1 MTQLCLIR
9 HGQTDWNL
17 EGRYQG
23 QSDVPLNEKGL
34 AQARSLIQQLDGQPF
49 AAIFSSDLK
58 RARQTAEHIA
68 KHLGLTVQIEPRLR
82 EINQGEWEGVL
93 VDEIK
98 ARYAEIWSQRTVD
111 PASVRPPGGET
122 VGEVARRVYAA
133 LDDISRLFPTGR
145 VLIVSHGLSIA
156 TAVCRERGIPVG
168 QAYTVI
174 PDNVQPVWM
183 EWQPDEKHVSDSATP
198 DPAQGQSGRRQPKG
212 PGRGGGLPKSVS

>member
-1 MTQLCLIR
+1 MTHLCLIR

-23 QSDVPLNEKGL
+23 QSDVPLNQTGM
-34 AQARSLIQQLDGQPF
+34 AQAITLIEKLNGQTF
-49 AAIFSSDLK
+49 NAIYSSDLK
-58 RARQTAEHIA
+58 RARQTAEPISKVMGMEVHVE
-68 KHLGLTVQIEPRLR
+68 KRLR

-93 VDEIK
+93 VEEIK

-122 VGEVARRVYAA
+122 VGEVAQRMYAA
-133 LDDISRLFPTGR
+133 LDDISRLFPNGQL
-145 VLIVSHGLSIA
+145 LIVSHGLSIA
-156 TAVCRERGIPVG
+156 TAICRDRGIPVG

-183 EWQPDEKHVSDSATP
+183 EWNQLIGHD
-198 DPAQGQSGRRQPKG
+198 
-212 PGRGGGLPKSVS
+212 

>member
-1 MTQLCLIR
+1 MTHLCLIR

-23 QSDVPLNEKGL
+23 QSDVPLNQTGM
-34 AQARSLIQQLDGQPF
+34 AQAITLIEKLNGQTF
-49 AAIFSSDLK
+49 NAIYSSDLK
-58 RARQTAEHIA
+58 RARQTAEPISKAMGMEVHVA
-68 KHLGLTVQIEPRLR
+68 KRLR

-122 VGEVARRVYAA
+122 VGEVAQRMYAA
-133 LDDISRLFPTGR
+133 LDDISRLFPNGQL
-145 VLIVSHGLSIA
+145 LIVSHGLSIA
-156 TAVCRERGIPVG
+156 TAICRDKGIPVG

-183 EWQPDEKHVSDSATP
+183 EWN
-198 DPAQGQSGRRQPKG
+198 
-212 PGRGGGLPKSVS
+212 